1 MKQQEGEPLLTGMMT
16 DQAAMAL
23 ASPWRRLWAGL
34 LDLVVMGVIFA
45 ATATA
50 IVLAYLLIAT
60 PWSTEDES
68 HVEGWVFVG
77 IVFFAVGLGVVAAII
92 FQFIMI
98 LMVAKHGQTL
108 GKRLLKVQ
116 VIWDGNGELGFR
128 RALVRELLGKWI
140 VWIVFSASLYYLVGF
155 VWEWIP
161 FLWEIIV
168 FFGGAFVP
176 GLILSPLF
184 SFVWIFLG
192 RDRQALHDRIAG
204 TYVVRV

>member
-1 MKQQEGEPLLTGMMT
+1 MKQQEGEQLLAGMVT
-16 DQAAMAL
+16 DQVAMAL
-23 ASPWRRLWAGL
+23 ASPWRRLLAWVV
-34 LDLVVMGVIFA
+34 DSVVMGVVFA

-50 IVLAYLLIAT
+50 IVLIYLLIAT

-77 IVFFAVGLGVVAAII
+77 IVFFAVGLGVVAAIL

-116 VIWDGNGELGFR
+116 VIWESNGELGFR

-161 FLWEIIV
+161 FPWEIFT
-168 FFGGAFVP
+168 FFGGVFIPA
-176 GLILSPLF
+176 LILSPLF
-184 SFVWIFLG
+184 SFIWMILD
-192 RDRQALHDRIAG
+192 RHRQALHDKIAG
-204 TYVVRV
+204 TYVVKV